1 MLICKYNNKERFD
14 SMENIEKL
22 QELLNLIENKANS
35 TPAEKLAVISVVGER
50 YKEIFD
56 VDIMNMLLER
66 IMWQIEGDI
75 VELDYIGNIDCDDL
89 PF

>member
-1 MLICKYNNKERFD
+1 
-14 SMENIEKL
+14 MENIENL
-22 QELLNLIENKANS
+22 QELLDLIKDKTDSA
-35 TPAEKLAVISVVGER
+35 PAEKLATIAVVSER

-66 IMWQIEGDI
+66 IMWQLEGDI
-75 VELDYIGNIDCDDL
+75 VELDYIDGLDCDDV

>member
-1 MLICKYNNKERFD
+1 
-14 SMENIEKL
+14 MESIEKL
-22 QELLNLIENKANS
+22 QELLDLIKDKANS
-35 TPAEKLAVISVVGER
+35 TAAEKLATISVVSER

-66 IMWQIEGDI
+66 IMWQLEGDI
-75 VELDYIGNIDCDDL
+75 VELDYIDNIDYDDV

>member
-1 MLICKYNNKERFD
+1 
-14 SMENIEKL
+14 MEDIKKL
-22 QELLNLIENKANS
+22 QELLDLIKSKTDS
-35 TPAEKLAVISVVGER
+35 TPAEKLATIAVVSER

-66 IMWQIEGDI
+66 IMWQLEGDI
-75 VELDYIGNIDCDDL
+75 VELDYIDNIDYDDV

>member
-1 MLICKYNNKERFD
+1 
-14 SMENIEKL
+14 MEDIKKL
-22 QELLNLIENKANS
+22 QELLDLIKDKTDS
-35 TPAEKLAVISVVGER
+35 TPAEKLATIAVVSER

-66 IMWQIEGDI
+66 IMWQLEGDI
-75 VELDYIGNIDCDDL
+75 VELDYIDGLDCDDV

>member
-1 MLICKYNNKERFD
+1 MK
-14 SMENIEKL
+14 MEFLNIEKL
-22 QELLNLIENKANS
+22 QELLDLIENKADS

-50 YKEIFD
+50 YKEILD
-56 VDIMNMLLER
+56 VDIMDMLLER

-75 VELDYIGNIDCDDL
+75 VELDYIDNIDYDDV

>member
-1 MLICKYNNKERFD
+1 MKDIK
-14 SMENIEKL
+14 KL
-22 QELLNLIENKANS
+22 QELLDLIENKANS

-56 VDIMNMLLER
+56 VNIMDMLLER

-75 VELDYIGNIDCDDL
+75 VELDYIDNIDYDDV

>member
-1 MLICKYNNKERFD
+1 
-14 SMENIEKL
+14 MENIEKL
-22 QELLNLIENKANS
+22 QELLDLIKDKTNS
-35 TPAEKLAVISVVGER
+35 TPTEKLAIIGVVGER

-66 IMWQIEGDI
+66 IMWQLEGDI
-75 VELDYIGNIDCDDL
+75 VELDYIDGLDCDDV

>member
-1 MLICKYNNKERFD
+1 
-14 SMENIEKL
+14 MENIEKL
-22 QELLNLIENKANS
+22 QELLDLIKDKADS
-35 TPAEKLAVISVVGER
+35 TPAEKLATIAVVGER

-66 IMWQIEGDI
+66 IMWQLEGDI
-75 VELDYIGNIDCDDL
+75 VELDYIDGLDCDDV

>member
-1 MLICKYNNKERFD
+1 
-14 SMENIEKL
+14 MEDIKKL
-22 QELLNLIENKANS
+22 QELLDLIEDKADS
-35 TPAEKLAVISVVGER
+35 TPAEKLATISVVGER

-75 VELDYIGNIDCDDL
+75 VELDYIDGLDCDDV